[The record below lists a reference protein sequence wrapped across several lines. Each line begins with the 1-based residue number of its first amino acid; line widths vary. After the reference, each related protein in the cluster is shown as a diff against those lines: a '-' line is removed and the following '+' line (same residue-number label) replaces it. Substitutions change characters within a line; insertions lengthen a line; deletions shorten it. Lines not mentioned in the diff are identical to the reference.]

1 MAKLTAE
8 QQLAKNE
15 KVKAKIKDTKE
26 RRKEQQCFVREL
38 KINTSNMS
46 EEDLIHLKMLFI
58 EARWLRNAILSSADV
73 KEFNVSKIDHVL
85 GFNKE
90 KEVVEKPIKYLSSHM
105 RQEVLGQVKQ
115 DISSLAAKKKKGLKV
130 GRLKFV
136 SEVNSINLKQY
147 GNTYQILPNGIKIQ
161 GLSTL
166 LKVRGLKQFN
176 QFAGCEFANAHLI
189 QKPSGYFLH
198 VAFFVSKKSLI
209 QTDIKK
215 DAGLDFGIKTS
226 ITTSDG
232 DKFNISIKESD
243 SLKKAQRSL
252 SKKQKGSSNRYKAR
266 FKLKGEYEKITNQRK
281 AKANQIVGYLI
292 KHYNTIYMQDEN
304 LRGWHKG
311 LFGKQVQNSA
321 LGTIKSKLISKGA
334 ILIDRFAPTTKEC
347 LSCENHVTLTLDDR
361 IFSCPLCGY
370 TEDRDIKAALTVLMF
385 GLQGKYL
392 KQ

>member
-46 EEDLIHLKMLFI
+46 EKDLIHLKMLFI
-58 EARWLRNAILSSADV
+58 EARWLRNAILSSSDV
-73 KEFNVSKIDHVL
+73 KGFNVNKIDHVL

-115 DISSLAAKKKKGLKV
+115 DISSLSAKKKKGLKV

-176 QFAGCEFANAHLI
+176 QFADCEFANAHLI

-198 VAFFVSKKSLI
+198 VAFFVS
-209 QTDIKK
+209 
-215 DAGLDFGIKTS
+215 
-226 ITTSDG
+226 
-232 DKFNISIKESD
+232 
-243 SLKKAQRSL
+243 
-252 SKKQKGSSNRYKAR
+252 
-266 FKLKGEYEKITNQRK
+266 
-281 AKANQIVGYLI
+281 
-292 KHYNTIYMQDEN
+292 
-304 LRGWHKG
+304 
-311 LFGKQVQNSA
+311 
-321 LGTIKSKLISKGA
+321 
-334 ILIDRFAPTTKEC
+334 
-347 LSCENHVTLTLDDR
+347 
-361 IFSCPLCGY
+361 
-370 TEDRDIKAALTVLMF
+370 
-385 GLQGKYL
+385 
-392 KQ
+392 